1 MRIIGGEEIIF
12 PRKNVVNAGPSGLNQ
27 QRGGDA
33 AARRH
38 AAEVERFLNMFSV
51 SVPCPET
58 GGLMRGVAE
67 HPSHLLSVQARGT
80 TGGGGRA
87 KKRRNTV
94 GAPVA
99 KAAGITAQPGCDCE
113 GAWESS
119 VSSACASMPLVRA
132 ASIGPQAK
140 FEATTV
146 ATSLP
151 PYARAN

>member
-1 MRIIGGEEIIF
+1 MSMGMIRGKEIIL
-12 PRKNVVNAGPSGLNQ
+12 PGKNIVEAGPSGLTE

-38 AAEVERFLNMFSV
+38 AAEVERFLNMFRV

-67 HPSHLLSVQARGT
+67 HPSHLLSVQARGA

-87 KKRRNTV
+87 KKRRNAV

-99 KAAGITAQPGCDCE
+99 LGLKTLTAQRNYE
-113 GAWESS
+113 
-119 VSSACASMPLVRA
+119 
-132 ASIGPQAK
+132 K
-140 FEATTV
+140 
-146 ATSLP
+146 
-151 PYARAN
+151 

>member
-1 MRIIGGEEIIF
+1 MGIIGGKEIIF
-12 PRKNVVNAGPSGLNQ
+12 PGKNIVDAGPSGLNQ

-67 HPSHLLSVQARGT
+67 HPSHLLSVQARGA
-80 TGGGGRA
+80 TGGGCCA
-87 KKRRNTV
+87 KKRRNAV

-99 KAAGITAQPGCDCE
+99 FGLKTLTAEGNRETRPDIVTKSDGAQKPLAANPKALPG
-113 GAWESS
+113 G
-119 VSSACASMPLVRA
+119 
-132 ASIGPQAK
+132 
-140 FEATTV
+140 
-146 ATSLP
+146 
-151 PYARAN
+151 